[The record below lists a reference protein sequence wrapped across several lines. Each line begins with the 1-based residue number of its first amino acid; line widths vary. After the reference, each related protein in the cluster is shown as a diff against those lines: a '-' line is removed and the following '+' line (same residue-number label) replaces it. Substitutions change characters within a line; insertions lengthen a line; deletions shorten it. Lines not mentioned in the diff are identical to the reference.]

1 MVENRCQKNKELD
14 RWAQQM
20 DDNGLTP
27 PFLALDFEGE
37 VNDLVHQLERPLT
50 WKSWTCQRKPRN
62 DLEERRQRTKSE
74 SCFIVKYAH
83 QNCNSLKI
91 KKRYLLG

>member
-1 MVENRCQKNKELD
+1 MVENRCQTNKELD

-37 VNDLVHQLERPLT
+37 QDDLVHQLERPLT
-50 WKSWTCQRKPRN
+50 WKSWTCQRDPRN
-62 DLEERRQRTKSE
+62 EWSQMIS
-74 SCFIVKYAH
+74 
-83 QNCNSLKI
+83 
-91 KKRYLLG
+91 KKRGREQRVGVVLCFSMHIKTAILLR